1 MNKEELEKQ
10 AASLKTQARAAEG
23 AARLLELMS
32 SPLDVTFIGT
42 GLTFRHHNMPAVL
55 INLTPDEYSALETR
69 LLGILRSAADAQ
81 IEVVNGGG
89 R

>member
-1 MNKEELEKQ
+1 MNKEELERQ
-10 AASLKTQARAAEG
+10 AASLKAQARAAEG

-32 SPLDVTFIGT
+32 SPLDVTFIGAS
-42 GLTFRHHNMPAVL
+42 LTFRHHNMPAVN
-55 INLTPDEYSALETR
+55 INLTPDEADALKTS

-81 IEVVNGGG
+81 IAVVNGSD